1 MRVLVVGG
9 GGREHAIA
17 WKLSQSCL
25 VDKIF
30 IAPGNGGTRLHG
42 ENVPIKDSDIDKL
55 AEFAQENNIDLTIV
69 GPEASLVEG
78 IVDTFQEKGL
88 KIFGPSKEA
97 AKLEGSKVFAK
108 KFMEKYNIPTAD
120 FSIVTS
126 KEEAEEKTKK
136 RNYPYVIKVDGL
148 AAGKGAYVVFSEDDK
163 KKAFKEIWE
172 ENKFGKSANR
182 VIIEDFLDGEELSV
196 FALTDG
202 ENYILLPPAQDHKR
216 VFDND
221 QGPNTGGMGAYSPSP
236 LATGELLQKIEKMVI
251 QPTLKGMKEIGH
263 PYKGVLY
270 CGLMIADDKPYVLEF
285 NCRFGDPEAQVIIP
299 PIKTDFAE
307 LLLKVVEGKLNE
319 IDFELTEQYTVCVV
333 MASGGYP
340 GSYKKGIRIEGLP
353 APESLAYGVVFH
365 AGTKFENGE
374 YFTSGGRVLGVTCW
388 DETLKGAVDRAYK
401 VIQTIHFD
409 GAHFRKDIARK
420 GLKRLGVL

>member
-202 ENYILLPPAQDHKR
+202 ENYILLPSAQDHKR

-263 PYKGVLY
+263 PYKGILY

>member
-353 APESLAYGVVFH
+353 APENFAHGVVFH

>member
-307 LLLKVVEGKLNE
+307 LLLKAVEGKLNE

>member
-202 ENYILLPPAQDHKR
+202 ENYILLPSAQDHKR